1 MKRFQLFFKNTSE
14 RIENYPL
21 ALPKYIALF
30 IALLSIRLCL
40 EFFAN
45 HRLFN
50 ADDVLHI
57 GLWFIFII
65 LAFVLQLQYFSKTSI
80 DKIIKLVVCCF
91 SIALSAPI
99 IDLIVSQGKFSKMN
113 YLSINSTSDFI
124 KAYFSIGG
132 ASLSRGATIG
142 IRIEIILLVLAS
154 FNYIY
159 IRTNNLIRA
168 ILGTTSVYTVLFLT
182 GVIPLFIGQLNAFF
196 GLTYGQNDQSS
207 IYLLFTLD
215 LFLVMILLLKLKPD
229 VIKTHLNWSFII
241 QFFSIGIPLLIGSF
255 LARFYYPL
263 NWTLNPTT
271 LYFIPLL
278 IILTFLLAIYTE
290 NIHKMMIHRKRQRY
304 QNSLIVL
311 LFSISALLSF
321 QTLFAL
327 FLVWSINF
335 VLYEKPC
342 EFYKYKRFS
351 SILKSFLTLAI
362 IMLGFISFG
371 APMVGFNK
379 LHIFFI
385 LIFSFSISLGYSKLK
400 HYFSRLNLH

>member
-1 MKRFQLFFKNTSE
+1 MKRFQLFFKNISE

-21 ALPKYIALF
+21 ALPRYIALF

-45 HRLFN
+45 NRLFN

-57 GLWFIFII
+57 GLWFSFIV
-65 LAFVLQLQYFSKTSI
+65 LAFILQLQYFSKTSI

-132 ASLSRGATIG
+132 ASLTRGATIG

-159 IRTNNLIRA
+159 IRTNNLKRA
-168 ILGTTSVYTVLFLT
+168 IFGTISIYTVLFLT
-182 GVIPLFIGQLNAFF
+182 GVIPYFIGQLNAFF
-196 GLTYGQNDQSS
+196 GLTYGPNDQSS

-215 LFLVMILLLKLKPD
+215 LFLVIVLLLKLKPE
-229 VIKTHLNWSFII
+229 VIKTHFNWSLII
-241 QFFSIGIPLLIGSF
+241 QLFSIGIPLLVGSW
-255 LARFYYPL
+255 LARIYYPM
-263 NWTLNPTT
+263 NWTINPTT
-271 LYFIPLL
+271 LYFFPLL
-278 IILTFLLAIYTE
+278 IVLTFLLAIYAADMRKMV
-290 NIHKMMIHRKRQRY
+290 IHGKHQLF
-304 QNSLIVL
+304 QNSLIIL
-311 LFSISALLSF
+311 LFAISTFLSF

-335 VLYEKPC
+335 ILFEKPC
-342 EFYKYKRFS
+342 EFYKFPWLS
-351 SILKSFLTLAI
+351 SILKAFLTLAI
-362 IMLGFISFG
+362 VMLGFISFG

-379 LHIFFI
+379 LHILAI
-385 LIFSFSISLGYSKLK
+385 LILSFSSSLGFSKLK
-400 HYFSRLNLH
+400 RYFS

>member
-1 MKRFQLFFKNTSE
+1 MKRFQLFFKNISE

-21 ALPKYIALF
+21 ALPRYIALF

-57 GLWFIFII
+57 GLWFSFIV
-65 LAFVLQLQYFSKTSI
+65 LAFILQLQYFSKTSI

-113 YLSINSTSDFI
+113 YLSINSTSDI
-124 KAYFSIGG
+124 VKAYFSIGG
-132 ASLSRGATIG
+132 ASLTRGATIG

-159 IRTNNLIRA
+159 IRTNNFLRA
-168 ILGTTSVYTVLFLT
+168 ILGTTSIYTVLFLT
-182 GVIPLFIGQLNAFF
+182 GVIPFFIGQLNAFF

-215 LFLVMILLLKLKPD
+215 LILVLILLLKLKPD
-229 VIKTHLNWSFII
+229 VIKIHFNWSFILHL
-241 QFFSIGIPLLIGSF
+241 FSIGIPLLVGIWI
-255 LARFYYPL
+255 ARFDYPK

-271 LYFIPLL
+271 IYFFPLL
-278 IILTFLLAIYTE
+278 IVLTFILAIYTADMQ
-290 NIHKMMIHRKRQRY
+290 KMVTHGKRQLF

-311 LFSISALLSF
+311 LFAVGAILSF

-335 VLYEKPC
+335 VLYEQPC
-342 EFYKYKRFS
+342 ECYKYKWFS
-351 SILKSFLTLAI
+351 SILNAFLTLAI
-362 IMLGFISFG
+362 VMFSFISFG

-379 LHIFFI
+379 LYILAI
-385 LIFSFSISLGYSKLK
+385 LIISFSSSLGFSKLK
-400 HYFSRLNLH
+400 HYFS